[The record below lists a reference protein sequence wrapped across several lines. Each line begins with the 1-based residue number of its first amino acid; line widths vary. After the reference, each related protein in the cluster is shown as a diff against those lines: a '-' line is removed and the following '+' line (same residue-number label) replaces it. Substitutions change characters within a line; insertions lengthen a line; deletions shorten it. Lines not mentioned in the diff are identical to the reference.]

1 MAAYLVCIKHWHSL
15 VPEHVADRALAHA
28 CGAGHGVK
36 KDLNFAPFHIASQ
49 RSSTVTHLC
58 FQSAPEAGASWSR
71 TSRTITFNHRSF
83 LAWVTTASDACG
95 NGHLRSGALHETTS
109 VVAGRKDAV

>member
-1 MAAYLVCIKHWHSL
+1 MWQHTSSASNTGTPL

-71 TSRTITFNHRSF
+71 TSRHNYIQPQIPSSLGDHCIGRMWQWAPQIWS
-83 LAWVTTASDACG
+83 VT
-95 NGHLRSGALHETTS
+95 
-109 VVAGRKDAV
+109 